1 MPAAAPAQQGSGGDS
16 LFQFLLGRIGLSGA
30 LQIINLLTP
39 GTSSMQKGMGAAGL
53 AGTAARALG
62 YDATLNQLFGTQL
75 PDKIAGQ
82 LPLGGASAVGTA
94 LAGAGLGYD
103 LSQIAGN
110 SNYSTGQK
118 VGHAVFDT
126 GSAVAGAYNPYIA
139 LGLLARGVV
148 GQLTRSG
155 SPQVAATGRAL
166 QGPALPV
173 EGLINVIT
181 GDMTPRE
188 AGNAMIAQTGQIP
201 VVGHAMKQALQVFGL
216 GTPPTTGTMVRKEV
230 GDIAN
235 QIPALKGFQMGQ
247 DVLNADQYNAYKPE
261 TQKNAYALADLLG
274 SYAPDYKKNQPAYQV
289 QLGNSLLKQYGDNIP
304 DIIKQVLTPQA
315 QVTPGPVVNSPL
327 APGVIPPA
335 YLPMTA
341 RGQFQP
347 GLPNSTPG
355 VTGNKLAGIMATL
368 R

>member
-16 LFQFLLGRIGLSGA
+16 LFQFLLSRIGLSGA
-30 LQIINLLTP
+30 LQLLNILTP
-39 GTSSMQKGMGAAGL
+39 GTSAAQKGLGAAGL
-53 AGTAARALG
+53 AGTAARA
-62 YDATLNQLFGTQL
+62 
-75 PDKIAGQ
+75 AGFNPM
-82 LPLGGASAVGTA
+82 LDVAGFKVPAIGGALGA
-94 LAGAGLGYD
+94 AGLGYD

-110 SNYSTGQK
+110 PNYSTGQK
-118 VGHAVFDT
+118 VGHAAFDT
-126 GSAVAGAYNPYIA
+126 GSAVAGAVNPYVG
-139 LGLLARGVV
+139 LGLLARGLV

-173 EGLINVIT
+173 EGLISVLT
-181 GDMTPRE
+181 GDMTPRA
-188 AGNAMIAQTGQIP
+188 AGNAMIASTGQIP
-201 VVGHAMKQALQVFGL
+201 VVGHAMKQALRVFGL

-247 DVLNADQYNAYKPE
+247 DVLNADQYNAYKPD

-304 DIIKQVLTPQA
+304 DIIKQVLTPRA
-315 QVTPGPVVNSPL
+315 PATPSPVVNSPL
-327 APGVIPPA
+327 APGVIPSA

-347 GLPNSTPG
+347 GLPNNTPG
-355 VTGNKLAGIMATL
+355 VTGNKLQGIMSLLA